1 MFIIDIYK
9 KKIWSLM
16 CLYGVFFLEGNSI
29 ILFSDNLKLIMVEEF
44 II

>member
-1 MFIIDIYK
+1 MKFNVFV
-9 KKIWSLM
+9 W
-16 CLYGVFFLEGNSI
+16 CFFLEGNSI